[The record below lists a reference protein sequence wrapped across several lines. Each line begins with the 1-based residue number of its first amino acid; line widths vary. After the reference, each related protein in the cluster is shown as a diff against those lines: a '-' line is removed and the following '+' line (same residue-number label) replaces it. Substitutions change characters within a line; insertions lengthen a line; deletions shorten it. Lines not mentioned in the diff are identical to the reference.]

1 MTTCARCDQPLTGA
15 AEGSPA
21 TAASPSPWVDI
32 PVSADQP
39 AEVALLCHFLADRG
53 VAFEASRRFV
63 TVAADDAVRLVPH
76 LEIWAFHHDLPDDD
90 RHSDSL
96 AATQRRVGTVVLD
109 AIETATGVT
118 RTTPSTVRPNAP
130 VAEFEGEAAR

>member
-1 MTTCARCDQPLTGA
+1 MCARCDQPLTGEIDGPA
-15 AEGSPA
+15 AA
-21 TAASPSPWVDI
+21 TSPSPWVDI

-39 AEVALLCHFLADRG
+39 AEVALLCHFLSDRG
-53 VAFEASRRFV
+53 VAYETSRRFV
-63 TVAADDAVRLVPH
+63 TLSADAAVDLVGD

-96 AATQRRVGTVVLD
+96 AATQRRVGSAVLQ

-118 RTTPSTVRPNAP
+118 PLPVSSSPTVG
-130 VAEFEGEAAR
+130 EFEGEAVR